1 LLFCGKIKVENIR
14 RSTMSLTE
22 RDKLLQEVYDMAYD
36 YEKKY
41 GGCSQAVLGAIK
53 TITGK
58 ISDEEYKAATGLA
71 GGIGLKGYA
80 CGALTG
86 GTMAISS
93 FLGREYN
100 NMADPEGKKAQTFKL
115 ARRLAD
121 KFEEYYGSGKCSEIN
136 KELFGK
142 SFRLWI
148 REEYEEFDSMGAH
161 EDKCTS
167 VCGNSARWTMEILLD
182 EGLYTI

>member
-1 LLFCGKIKVENIR
+1 MNLSEK
-14 RSTMSLTE
+14 
-22 RDKLLQEVYDMAYD
+22 DKLLQEVYDTAYQ

-53 TITGK
+53 KITGK

-100 NMADPEGKKAQTFKL
+100 NMEDPEGIKAQTFKL
-115 ARRLAD
+115 SRRLAE

-136 KELFGK
+136 KKLFGK
-142 SFRLWI
+142 SFNLWI
-148 REEYEEFDSMGAH
+148 REEYKEFDSLGAH
-161 EDKCTS
+161 DDKCTS

-182 EGLYTI
+182 EGLYFINEK

>member
-1 LLFCGKIKVENIR
+1 MNLN
-14 RSTMSLTE
+14 E
-22 RDKLLQEVYDMAYD
+22 RDKLLQEVYDTAYE

-58 ISDEEYKAATGLA
+58 ITDEEYKAATGLA
-71 GGIGLKGYA
+71 GGIGL
-80 CGALTG
+80 
-86 GTMAISS
+86 SS

-100 NMADPEGKKAQTFKL
+100 NMADPEGIKAQTFKL
-115 ARRLAD
+115 SRRLAE

-136 KELFGK
+136 KKLFGK
-142 SFRLWI
+142 SFNLWV
-148 REEYEEFDSMGAH
+148 REEYEEFDSLGAH
-161 EDKCTS
+161 DDKCTS

-182 EGLYTI
+182 EGLYAANKK